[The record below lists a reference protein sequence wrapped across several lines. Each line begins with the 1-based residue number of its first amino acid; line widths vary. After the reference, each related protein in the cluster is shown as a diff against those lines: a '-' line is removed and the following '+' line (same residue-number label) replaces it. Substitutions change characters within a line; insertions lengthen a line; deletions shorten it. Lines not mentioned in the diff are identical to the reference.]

1 MSKPDILQEKPI
13 KLEEKNKSSEDICI
27 KGRNIE
33 ALDLIIKPVLAK
45 NGSIDLN
52 QQVNSSN
59 IEDLVG
65 LIEQST
71 NIETRQLA
79 MQTLSEKLV
88 SHKNLSDGT
97 TSKVVE
103 KIYKNIISPFV
114 EEVEKENETCRLTKL
129 FSTSMAV
136 VHRMARVCETQK
148 QQRVLFQPDLIE
160 DVINYIK
167 LHLLSK
173 KENNKGESCLV
184 ECVGFLTALAS
195 KMRPAIRK
203 LQEKN
208 FSSILSGEAVV
219 IRKKK
224 QKSSQSSFLSAL
236 RTKSF
241 SKPVDEGLD
250 LLKDC
255 KLTSLCWELL
265 NYDVTSKRRDK
276 LTAHVVGLL
285 AALTEGDETWSHVHR
300 ITMAR
305 EEVMR
310 KLAGL
315 LGRDRSEEV
324 VARTV
329 RLVSNLNKSV
339 VNQPLITTFLMRD
352 LVGILLMGDNF
363 RESPRCILQTLRT
376 LAELLSNAI
385 NRNENVREFA
395 GCCGVHVV
403 MFLSTKNRK
412 VDDEGVRKAAHDLLR
427 VTWKNSRELLA
438 GFGYLRPVHE
448 VSQHDPKRVS
458 FDSTFST

>member
-13 KLEEKNKSSEDICI
+13 KLEEKNRPPEDICS

-33 ALDLIIKPVLAK
+33 ALDLIIKPILAK

-52 QQVNSSN
+52 LKENSSN
-59 IEDLVG
+59 VEDLVG
-65 LIEQST
+65 LIEQPT
-71 NIETRQLA
+71 NIETKQLA
-79 MQTLSEKLV
+79 MQTLSEKLF
-88 SHKNLSDGT
+88 SHKNLSDET
-97 TSKVVE
+97 ISQVVE

-114 EEVEKENETCRLTKL
+114 EEIKKGDKNSRSTKL
-129 FSTSMAV
+129 FSSSMAV

-167 LHLLSK
+167 LHLSNK
-173 KENNKGESCLV
+173 KENSAESCLV
-184 ECVGFLTALAS
+184 ECVGFMTALAS

-203 LQEKN
+203 LQEKSFCN
-208 FSSILSGEAVV
+208 ILSNEAVV

-224 QKSSQSSFLSAL
+224 LKSSQSSFLSAL

-241 SKPVDEGLD
+241 SKPIDEGLN

-255 KLTSLCWELL
+255 KLTSLCCELL
-265 NYDVTSKRRDK
+265 NYDVTSKRRDE
-276 LTAHVVGLL
+276 LMAYVVGLL

-300 ITMAR
+300 ITMAK
-305 EEVMR
+305 EEVVR
-310 KLAGL
+310 QLASL
-315 LGRDRSEEV
+315 LRRDRSEEV
-324 VARTV
+324 VMGTV
-329 RLVSNLNKSV
+329 KLISNLNKSV
-339 VNQPLITTFLMRD
+339 VNQPLITKFLMRD

-376 LAELLSNAI
+376 LAELLNNAI
-385 NRNENVREFA
+385 NRNENVKAFA
-395 GCCGVHVV
+395 ECCGVHVV

-412 VDDEGVRKAAHDLLR
+412 VDDEEVRGAAHELLR

-438 GFGYLRPVHE
+438 GFGYLKPVHE
-448 VSQHDPKRVS
+448 VSQHDPK